1 MGLIGKPIWNSL
13 TLFQNLTCMKS
24 SGRFTPKGIFRPQ
37 YIASEA
43 TIDRSII
50 SDGAEIYGE
59 VHNSVIGA
67 GVTVKKGAVIQR
79 FHHYEGNRSE
89 KNAHID
95 KSIIAENVIVGD
107 NVVMG
112 VGEKAPNVLKP
123 AVYGFGLVTIRRKI
137 PVIPSN
143 VKIGKNTAISGET
156 TLEDYPDGELV
167 SGSAIVKKDGE

>member
-1 MGLIGKPIWNSL
+1 MYKR
-13 TLFQNLTCMKS
+13 Q
-24 SGRFTPKGIFRPQ
+24 PQ

-67 GVTVKKGAVIQR
+67 GVTVKKGAVI
-79 FHHYEGNRSE
+79 HDSIIMKETVIGE
-89 KNAHID
+89 NAHID

-112 VGEKAPNVLKP
+112 VGEEAPNVLKP
-123 AVYGFGLVTIRRKI
+123 AVYGFGLVTIAENT
-137 PVIPSN
+137 VIPSN